1 MPNVEKIMQ
10 LKAELFTNKE
20 IAKKLSTEEEPLTY
34 QAVSKI
40 IKDNTPEDDGD
51 GDGDGEGESNGKEL
65 NVPPAPKPTTKDK
78 TVVAELVDED
88 GEGHIKTFTAEQY
101 GDYSKA
107 NGRTRDGGKVGK
119 LVPATKEMLRAYISS
134 GWTPNMLK
142 EKWQM
147 NNFQLVTLVHELAKA
162 ELRDRA
168 PTVNFKQDF
177 FRF

>member
-10 LKAELFTNKE
+10 LNAELFTNKQ
-20 IAKKLSTEEEPLTY
+20 IAEKLSTEEEPLTY
-34 QAVSKI
+34 QKVGKI
-40 IKDNTPEDDGD
+40 IKDNTPESDTDGAKD
-51 GDGDGEGESNGKEL
+51 SKADGKEL
-65 NVPPAPKPTTKDK
+65 KVPPAPKPTAKDK
-78 TVVAELVDED
+78 AIVAELVDED

-101 GDYSKA
+101 GNYSEE

-142 EKWQM
+142 AKWQM
-147 NNFQLVTLVHELAKA
+147 NDFQLVTLVHKLAKA

-168 PTVNFKQDF
+168 PVVNFKQDF